1 MKNLKPKKIK
11 KRIVNSWITSLIS
24 ISLVLLMIGMLG
36 LIFVNANKL
45 AEYVRE
51 KIGFTLVLNDNI
63 KEVEVTRLEK
73 VLQTGDFVKSV
84 RYINKDTAA
93 KELTADLGENFTDF
107 LGFNPLF
114 SSLEIKLYSKYIHP
128 DSLTVLEKRFLEYP
142 QVKEVYYQKSLV
154 NVINKNVGR
163 ISVVLVVISSLLT
176 FIFVALINNTIRI
189 SVYSQ
194 RFTINTMQMVGAGN
208 AFIRKPFLQ
217 KSLFL
222 GIYGAL
228 IANTI
233 LFFSLF
239 SVRKELSD
247 IFGSFN
253 FSSFGLVF
261 LLVLLFGIFIS
272 LTSTYLA
279 VNKFLRL
286 KFDELFY

>member
-1 MKNLKPKKIK
+1 M
-11 KRIVNSWITSLIS
+11 NSWITSLIS

-128 DSLTVLEKRFLEYP
+128 DSLTVIEKRFLEYP

-163 ISVVLVVISSLLT
+163 ISVVLIVISSLLT

-222 GIYGAL
+222 GVYGAL

-233 LFFSLF
+233 LFFALF
-239 SVRKELSD
+239 PYRKELSD